1 MGAMKILETI
11 DQLVTAKHVTEAPT
25 LAQRLHAGHMELV
38 CALMR
43 AQTALHESGYSQS
56 VRSAL
61 VGPAHSAVIASS
73 AALCAAAAHPTPTPK
88 GDP

>member
-1 MGAMKILETI
+1 MKALDGI
-11 DQLVTAKHVTEAPT
+11 DA
-25 LAQRLHAGHMELV
+25 LV

-43 AQTALHESGYSQS
+43 AHTSLHESGYAQS

-73 AALCAAAAHPTPTPK
+73 AALAAAAHPTLKGTP
-88 GDP
+88 